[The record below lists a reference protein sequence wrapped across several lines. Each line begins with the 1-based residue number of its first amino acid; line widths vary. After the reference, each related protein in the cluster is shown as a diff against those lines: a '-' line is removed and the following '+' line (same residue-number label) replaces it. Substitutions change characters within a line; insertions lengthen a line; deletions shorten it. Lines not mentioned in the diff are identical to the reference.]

1 MVVISGWAFQGHQTN
16 IQHFGEKE
24 GFSEALVVHMI
35 QDSNGYIWLATWDGL
50 RRYDGYRFETFKA
63 RPGDCSPLES
73 NRISYVE
80 ETADHQIICWSND
93 KYYLF
98 NPQTAVFTLYNNK
111 VKPHL
116 YHPTAKA
123 KQKIQNIKE
132 YQNIEFS
139 ILLEDQQNG
148 IWVNSHRGLE
158 RISDIPAPIMTLKDS
173 PHEEVVSALY
183 ADVKGYLWVAD
194 KSGYIRLI
202 NKNKQTQY
210 LTANGSLSSTRTS
223 FGYAAYC
230 IYKDSKG
237 RIWIGT
243 KPDGLFKLT
252 PNQVGYQVEHF
263 FNDPK
268 DAFSISCNSVYD
280 IAEDA
285 KNRLVIATYGG
296 GLNIA
301 EQLPNGQTRFV
312 HCGNLLKQFPQKGLR
327 SRCLSVLPDGTL
339 LLGTND
345 GLYTASLNNPYEKM
359 VFYINNRRPND
370 VHSISNNFVTEILQ
384 AKSGRIYITTSGGG
398 TDVVI
403 SHKLLCDTIQF
414 QHFSVAEGISSDMN
428 QTLTEDNNGNV
439 WIVSAGSL
447 SMLNPK
453 TGLATNYW
461 NLFPDAGE
469 LFTEATPAV
478 LLNGTLVFSTTLG
491 ILSITPNEMKKS
503 NFVPRIVFD
512 CAQEVFLSPDEKD
525 FSIRFAALDYNKNE
539 EIVYAYKLDGI
550 DSEWRYTRSNE
561 LNYAR
566 LAPGDY
572 TLHIKS
578 TNGDGVWTDNEQTII
593 LHRSA
598 HFNETPWAWMLYGL
612 LLTCFVIGGF
622 SAIRYVRRLKRELK
636 NVQLSSKE
644 QIELLGER
652 IKELLPITEEVKEI
666 TEDNE
671 TLSHED
677 CLFASRIKE
686 YVENNIDNA
695 DLSVIDIAQAM
706 YVSRTVLFVRM
717 KHIFNSSPNNYVL
730 NTRINY
736 AKKLLLTT
744 DMRVSDVA
752 YKSGF
757 SDPKYFSRCFKK
769 LTGDLPKEFAEGK
782 K

>member
-1 MVVISGWAFQGHQTN
+1 MVAICAFAIQGHKTK
-16 IQHFGEKE
+16 IQHFGEE
-24 GFSEALVVHMI
+24 DGFSSALVVHMI

-63 RPGDCSPLES
+63 RPGDRSPLES
-73 NRISYVE
+73 NRINYVE
-80 ETADHQIICWSND
+80 ETPDHQIVCWSND

-98 NPQTAVFTLYNNK
+98 NPATSQFTLYNKK

-116 YHPTAKA
+116 FHPSPKV
-123 KQKIQNIKE
+123 KVKVQNIKE

-158 RISDIPAPIMTLKDS
+158 RISDISAPITTLKDS
-173 PHEEVVSALY
+173 QQEEVVSALY
-183 ADVKGYLWVAD
+183 ADDEGYLWVAD
-194 KSGYIRLI
+194 KNGYIRLL

-210 LTANGSLSSTRTS
+210 LTSDGGLSNSRTP

-230 IYKDSKG
+230 IYKDRKG
-237 RIWIGT
+237 RMWIGT

-252 PNQVGYQVEHF
+252 PHHGGYQVEHF
-263 FNDPK
+263 CNDPK
-268 DAFSISCNSVYD
+268 DVFSINCNSVYD

-285 KNRLVIATYGG
+285 KNRLVIATFGG

-301 EQLPNGQTRFV
+301 EQLSNGQTRFM

-370 VHSISNNFVTEILQ
+370 AHSISNNFVTEILKT
-384 AKSGRIYITTSGGG
+384 KSGQFYITTSGGG
-398 TDVVI
+398 TDLI
-403 SHKLLCDTIQF
+403 LSHKLLCDTIHF
-414 QHFSVAEGISSDMN
+414 QHFSVDEGISSDMN

-447 SMLNPK
+447 SMLNPQ

-478 LLNGTLVFSTTLG
+478 LSNGTLVFSTTLG
-491 ILSITPNEMKKS
+491 ILPINPNEMKKS
-503 NFVPRIVFD
+503 NFVPRIVFN

-612 LLTCFVIGGF
+612 LITCFVIGGF

-769 LTGDLPKEFAEGK
+769 LTGVLPKDFSEGK

>member
-1 MVVISGWAFQGHQTN
+1 M
-16 IQHFGEKE
+16 
-24 GFSEALVVHMI
+24 
-35 QDSNGYIWLATWDGL
+35 
-50 RRYDGYRFETFKA
+50 
-63 RPGDCSPLES
+63 
-73 NRISYVE
+73 
-80 ETADHQIICWSND
+80 
-93 KYYLF
+93 
-98 NPQTAVFTLYNNK
+98 
-111 VKPHL
+111 
-116 YHPTAKA
+116 
-123 KQKIQNIKE
+123 
-132 YQNIEFS
+132 
-139 ILLEDQQNG
+139 
-148 IWVNSHRGLE
+148 
-158 RISDIPAPIMTLKDS
+158 
-173 PHEEVVSALY
+173 
-183 ADVKGYLWVAD
+183 
-194 KSGYIRLI
+194 
-202 NKNKQTQY
+202 
-210 LTANGSLSSTRTS
+210 
-223 FGYAAYC
+223 
-230 IYKDSKG
+230 
-237 RIWIGT
+237 
-243 KPDGLFKLT
+243 
-252 PNQVGYQVEHF
+252 
-263 FNDPK
+263 
-268 DAFSISCNSVYD
+268 
-280 IAEDA
+280 
-285 KNRLVIATYGG
+285 IATFGG

-327 SRCLSVLPDGTL
+327 SRCLSMMHDGTL

-345 GLYTASLNNPYEKM
+345 GLYSTSLNHPYEEM
-359 VFYINNRRPND
+359 PFYVNNRRPND
-370 VHSISNNFVTEILQ
+370 ANSISNNYVTEILR
-384 AKSGRIYITTSGGG
+384 AKSGRLYIATSGGG

-403 SHKLLCDTIQF
+403 SRKLLCDTIQF

-428 QTLTEDNNGNV
+428 QTLTEDRNGNV

-447 SMLNPK
+447 SMLNPQ
-453 TGLATNYW
+453 TELATNYW
-461 NLFPDAGE
+461 NLFSDAGE

-478 LLNGTLVFSTTLG
+478 LPNGTIVFSTTLG
-491 ILSITPNEMKKS
+491 ILPINPNEMKKS
-503 NFVPRIVFD
+503 NFVPRIVFN
-512 CAQEVFLSPDEKD
+512 CAHEVFLSPDEKD

-598 HFNETPWAWMLYGL
+598 YFNETPWAWMLYGL
-612 LLTCFVIGGF
+612 LITCFVIGGL

-636 NVQLSSKE
+636 NVQLTSKE

-666 TEDNE
+666 TEESE
-671 TLSHED
+671 TLSPD
-677 CLFASRIKE
+677 DRMFASRVKE
-686 YVENNIDNA
+686 YVEKNIDNA

-769 LTGDLPKEFAEGK
+769 LTGVLPKDFSEGK